1 MSKKPYI
8 VDGTF
13 SAVVYAES
21 EDDAKVSFDPMD
33 IDDYRI
39 LSIEEYEDD

>member
-21 EDDAKVSFDPMD
+21 EDDAKVSFEPMD
-33 IDDYRI
+33 ILDYRI
-39 LSIEEYEDD
+39 LSIGEYEDD

>member
-21 EDDAKVSFDPMD
+21 EDDAKVSFEPIY
-33 IDDYRI
+33 IDDYQI
-39 LSIEEYEDD
+39 LSIEECEDD